1 MEKIN
6 PAEPELQ
13 LLTGWISGHADAKY
27 SAKFEGS
34 TPEGMRN
41 TLLGGIE
48 YVVSNGSSR
57 AILVD
62 GAHPLK
68 FQSFQGALQL
78 DRQSLKVLPSK
89 FRAEN
94 RIYDLSGT
102 ISLAEKQ
109 ARLRLSNSGSRWE
122 ITGTLENP
130 VIVSQQARAETA
142 AARTR

>member
-1 MEKIN
+1 
-6 PAEPELQ
+6 
-13 LLTGWISGHADAKY
+13 
-27 SAKFEGS
+27 
-34 TPEGMRN
+34 
-41 TLLGGIE
+41 
-48 YVVSNGSSR
+48 VVSNGSSL

-62 GAHPLK
+62 GARPLK
-68 FQSFQGALQL
+68 FQSFEGAVQV

-94 RIYDLSGT
+94 RIYELSGT
-102 ISLAEKQ
+102 VSLVEKQ

-130 VIVSQQARAETA
+130 VIVAQQARAETA